1 VLVLGIFSFLT
12 KKENILFRVTPAIS
26 IFILGLVNIIS
37 AITPTLPGRLSL
49 LRKWIP
55 IEAIQA
61 SGWFVLFSGIAM
73 LMLAVFLFRGIKSA
87 WKIAIFL
94 AAVSLFANLAKGIDW
109 EEAIVTTI
117 VLIFL
122 LISRD
127 QYISKKVTPIRKVF
141 WFPSIISFLFVLVFG
156 TFGFYS
162 LDLKHF
168 NIDFTFWESFKET
181 ITAFFLMNVD
191 LKPGTTFGKTFL
203 FSIHIM
209 GLLTMILWVYQALK
223 PYISRGSSLREEEV
237 LLAKS
242 LLTKYGNSSLDYFKT
257 YKDKSFWFNAD
268 KSSFVSYKTS
278 LDFAFVLE
286 NPVAINESV
295 LKTTILDFDKFC
307 ENNGLKP
314 VYYRIPEISLD
325 IYKQMD
331 KIFLPIGEEGV
342 IDLKCFSTN
351 GSDKKATRN
360 AVNKLSKSGFLFKAY
375 EPPLKDGFI
384 QQIKAVSD
392 EWLFEMKHKELVF
405 AQGIF
410 DENELKTQPVFTVE
424 NPEGRIEAF
433 VNLIPNF
440 SPGEANFDLMRKTN
454 SAPNGTMD
462 FLFVKM
468 FEQMKLMGYSYCNI
482 GLVPM
487 SGIQQPHSIGE
498 SSMKLAYEKLKSFS
512 QYRSLYQFKEKF
524 DPSWRMTYLVYD
536 EAFDLIFIPRALKNL
551 MRNK

>member
-1 VLVLGIFSFLT
+1 
-12 KKENILFRVTPAIS
+12 
-26 IFILGLVNIIS
+26 
-37 AITPTLPGRLSL
+37 
-49 LRKWIP
+49 
-55 IEAIQA
+55 
-61 SGWFVLFSGIAM
+61 
-73 LMLAVFLFRGIKSA
+73 
-87 WKIAIFL
+87 
-94 AAVSLFANLAKGIDW
+94 
-109 EEAIVTTI
+109 
-117 VLIFL
+117 
-122 LISRD
+122 
-127 QYISKKVTPIRKVF
+127 
-141 WFPSIISFLFVLVFG
+141 
-156 TFGFYS
+156 
-162 LDLKHF
+162 
-168 NIDFTFWESFKET
+168 
-181 ITAFFLMNVD
+181 
-191 LKPGTTFGKTFL
+191 
-203 FSIHIM
+203 
-209 GLLTMILWVYQALK
+209 MILWVYQALK

-237 LLAKS
+237 FVAKS

-286 NPVAINESV
+286 NPVAKDEII
-295 LKTTILDFDKFC
+295 LKTTIIDFDKFC

-314 VYYRIPEISLD
+314 VYYRIPEASLE

-342 IDLKCFSTN
+342 IDLNSFSIN
-351 GSDKKATRN
+351 GSDKKAMRN
-360 AVNKLSKSGFLFKAY
+360 AINKLSKSGFIFKAY

-392 EWLFEMKHKELVF
+392 EWLNETKHKELVF

-410 DENELKTQPVFTVE
+410 DESELKTQHIFTVE

-433 VNLIPNF
+433 VNLIPDHT
-440 SPGEANFDLMRKTN
+440 PGEANFDLMRKSN

-468 FEQMKLMGYSYCNI
+468 FGQMKIMGYSSCNI

-487 SGIQQPHSIGE
+487 SGIQQPNSIGE
-498 SSMKLAYEKLKSFS
+498 SSIKLAYEKLKSFS
-512 QYRSLYQFKEKF
+512 HYRSLYQFKEKF